1 MAEWLEQHYDSL
13 NYVNSQFISD
23 MLVWYHLAWM
33 GETVKLT
40 DSRVKRLIEKGSGYT
55 LHDRIEIIEIIG
67 EQLTNVICRYKVIGQ
82 KRAD

>member
-1 MAEWLEQHYDSL
+1 LRWLNGLISITIRC
-13 NYVNSQFISD
+13 YVNSQFISD

-40 DSRVKRLIEKGSGYT
+40 DSSKTLIEKGSGYT
-55 LHDRIEIIEIIG
+55 LHERVEIIEIIG
-67 EQLTNVICRYKVIGQ
+67 EQLANVICRYKVGQ